1 MTCVF
6 LSSYPNVDEMTWHG
20 MLQRKIFYEPLVYSI
35 YFATNYYYACGM
47 VHSLEFT
54 N

>member
-6 LSSYPNVDEMTWHG
+6 LSSYPNVDEMAWHAIAE
-20 MLQRKIFYEPLVYSI
+20 IFYEPLVYSI
-35 YFATNYYYACGM
+35 YFATYYYACGM
-47 VHSLEFT
+47 VNSLEFT